1 MAYARPA
8 AHEILVGVFGRAG
21 KQRYYNKREMVSQIG
36 FVLCDLDT
44 CDIRKVGVSIPTT
57 VPVCAF

>member
-44 CDIRKVGVSIPTT
+44 CDIRKVGVSIL
-57 VPVCAF
+57 